1 MAKAKP
7 NLSMHDY
14 NILSSDA
21 ECGCIISVLFLKYSG
36 ESIYS
41 NNYATPTKMLAR
53 FRRDKMTNSEKSA
66 ITHKGMEAEELTALE
81 KWK

>member
-1 MAKAKP
+1 
-7 NLSMHDY
+7 
-14 NILSSDA
+14 
-21 ECGCIISVLFLKYSG
+21 
-36 ESIYS
+36 
-41 NNYATPTKMLAR
+41 MLAR